1 MPTMDAQG
9 LLPLDQPGS
18 SEAHDQEREVG
29 EQTERPPEAREPRE
43 QGERHDRGPR
53 RGGRHGR
60 DRDRGRERM
69 DQAQGMD
76 QQSERN
82 GSEAPLMAPTTGN
95 LDIDAA
101 HPAPA
106 SAPTQ
111 MQEAPQAPARREVT
125 THEDATG
132 ERQARS
138 NASTASATPPAV
150 TASAEAPAP
159 SMPRAAP
166 FVLPVTDLSQMAD
179 QSGLIWVH
187 SDTAKVAEVQSLIAA
202 EPRANH
208 VPRERPAP
216 VQINE
221 GPLVLVET
229 RRDLAEMR
237 LPFEQ
242 EAASV

>member
-1 MPTMDAQG
+1 
-9 LLPLDQPGS
+9 
-18 SEAHDQEREVG
+18 
-29 EQTERPPEAREPRE
+29 
-43 QGERHDRGPR
+43 
-53 RGGRHGR
+53 
-60 DRDRGRERM
+60 M

-76 QQSERN
+76 GPPSEPS
-82 GSEAPLMAPTTGN
+82 GSEAPIMAPAMGN

-101 HPAPA
+101 HQAPA
-106 SAPTQ
+106 LSQ

-125 THEDATG
+125 THEDATS
-132 ERQARS
+132 ERQAIRHAVP
-138 NASTASATPPAV
+138 ASTAAATVATP
-150 TASAEAPAP
+150 AEAPAP
-159 SMPRAAP
+159 SLPRAEP
-166 FVLPVTDLSQMAD
+166 FVLPVTDLSQLAD

-202 EPRANH
+202 EPRVMH

-216 VQINE
+216 VPIDV

-242 EAASV
+242 EAASA